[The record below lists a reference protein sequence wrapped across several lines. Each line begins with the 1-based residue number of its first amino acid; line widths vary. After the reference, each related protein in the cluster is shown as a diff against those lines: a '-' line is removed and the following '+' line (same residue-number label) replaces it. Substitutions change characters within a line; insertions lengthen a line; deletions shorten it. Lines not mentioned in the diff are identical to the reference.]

1 MVEVIA
7 EHEPDR
13 LLIAE
18 SSTPLD
24 ALEGSIY
31 RWAGP
36 IDIPQEP

>member
-24 ALEGSIY
+24 ALEGRIY